1 MAQAV
6 WKLKV
11 VWDHAG
17 TGSVRSR
24 NIHQQIE
31 RAEKRLGKLND
42 VEATRLAGVNDSLK
56 RAMRSCRGGGE
67 MTQAANAIEAG
78 VAVTQQLESTGQV
91 PAASTKRVAR
101 RTLPQ
106 VAHTRVT
113 RGGRARAEVA
123 RSSEEATEAKRQQ
136 EVREEELA
144 QEAQE
149 MGPEGSRILGER
161 GAEVQ
166 EWGRLIMAAL
176 EKRDPGQL
184 EKRRAGNGVWYTAG
198 EEDEE
203 EPQGASG
210 DGSRWVGW
218 EEVTQAWEAAGQVAA
233 TMRMDFEDRD
243 SV

>member
-31 RAEKRLGKLND
+31 RAEKRLGKLNA
-42 VEATRLAGVNDSLK
+42 VEAARLAGVNDSLK

-67 MTQAANAIEAG
+67 LTQAANAIVAG
-78 VAVTQQLESTGQV
+78 DVATQQLEPTGQDPV
-91 PAASTKRVAR
+91 ESTKRGAR
-101 RTLPQ
+101 RTLAQ

-113 RGGRARAEVA
+113 RGGRAKAEVA
-123 RSSEEATEAKRQQ
+123 RSIEAATEAKRQQ
-136 EVREEELA
+136 EERDEELA

-149 MGPEGSRILGER
+149 TGPEGSRILGER

-166 EWGRLIMAAL
+166 EWGRHILAAL
-176 EKRDPGQL
+176 EKRDLGQL
-184 EKRRAGNGVWYTAG
+184 EKRRADNGH
-198 EEDEE
+198 
-203 EPQGASG
+203 
-210 DGSRWVGW
+210 
-218 EEVTQAWEAAGQVAA
+218 
-233 TMRMDFEDRD
+233 
-243 SV
+243 